1 LNQEQKLMNKMI
13 TVVSVALMVV
23 QLSGCVTNPERH
35 RATWEPVVPPAQPKK
50 IATNGSIY
58 QASREDSFFTND
70 QARRVGDIIT
80 VKLSE
85 SMSASKTASSSAT
98 KEDINA
104 IPAVAMITSNPL
116 LQGMANGTSTKEFS
130 GDGSAAQS
138 NSLTGDITVTVIE
151 VYPNGNLR
159 VRGEKQVTIN
169 QGDELIRVSGVVRV
183 ADITSENTVLST
195 QVADAQIVYVGNG
208 GMIANANTQGILGQF
223 FMSALWPF

>member
-1 LNQEQKLMNKMI
+1 MMKLLKSLI
-13 TVVSVALMVV
+13 VVGGVAV
-23 QLSGCVTNPERH
+23 LSGCITNPERH
-35 RATWEPVVPPAQPKK
+35 RASWEPIVAPAQPKK

-58 QASREDSFFTND
+58 QASREDSLFTND

-85 SMSASKTASSSAT
+85 SMSATKSASSSAS
-98 KEDINA
+98 KEDTA
-104 IPAVAMITSNPL
+104 TIPALAAITSNPL
-116 LQGMANGTSTKEFS
+116 ATPFTDGTPSTKEFA

-138 NSLTGDITVTVIE
+138 NSLTGDITVTVVE

-169 QGDELIRVSGVVRV
+169 QGDEVIRVSGVVRV
-183 ADITSENTVLST
+183 ADITAENTVLST
-195 QVADAQIVYVGNG
+195 QIADAQIVYAGNG
-208 GMIANANTQGILGQF
+208 GMIADANTQGILGRF